1 MTVQTAP
8 CSEVGYSELTK
19 APDHDC
25 ASLFCS
31 QCVNSVP
38 NVRSLADYLKV
49 IAVVDLAEKARR
61 YGTWSKRDI
70 EELVGTYHNYDDW
83 LKR

>member
-1 MTVQTAP
+1 M
-8 CSEVGYSELTK
+8 GHSELTE

-31 QCVNSVP
+31 QCVNSGP
-38 NVRSLADYLKV
+38 NPKSLAASLKV
-49 IAVVDLAEKARR
+49 IAVVNTAEPNS
-61 YGTWSKRDI
+61 TWSKRDI

>member
-1 MTVQTAP
+1 M
-8 CSEVGYSELTK
+8 GHSELTE

-31 QCVNSVP
+31 QCVTSVP
-38 NVRSLADYLKV
+38 NAKSRAASFKV
-49 IAVVDLAEKARR
+49 IAVVSTVDQN
-61 YGTWSKRDI
+61 GTWSKRDI

>member
-1 MTVQTAP
+1 M
-8 CSEVGYSELTK
+8 GHSELTE

-31 QCVNSVP
+31 QCVNSMP
-38 NVRSLADYLKV
+38 YPKNFADYYKV
-49 IAVVDLAEKARR
+49 IAVVNTVDHN
-61 YGTWSKRDI
+61 GTWSKRDI
-70 EELVGTYHNYDDW
+70 EELVGTYHNCHDW

>member
-38 NVRSLADYLKV
+38 EVRSLANYLKV
-49 IAVVDLAEKARR
+49 KAVVNTLD
-61 YGTWSKRDI
+61 YNGTWSKRYI
-70 EELVGTYHNYDDW
+70 EELVGTHYNYDDW

>member
-1 MTVQTAP
+1 M
-8 CSEVGYSELTK
+8 GHSELTE

-31 QCVNSVP
+31 QCVNSAP
-38 NVRSLADYLKV
+38 NPKSLAAFFKV
-49 IAVVDLAEKARR
+49 IAVVNTVDIN
-61 YGTWSKRDI
+61 GTWSKRDI
-70 EELVGTYHNYDDW
+70 EELVGTHYNYDDW

>member
-1 MTVQTAP
+1 M
-8 CSEVGYSELTK
+8 GHSELTE

-38 NVRSLADYLKV
+38 SPKSWKV
-49 IAVVDLAEKARR
+49 IAVVNMNEINRM
-61 YGTWSKRDI
+61 WSKRDI

>member
-1 MTVQTAP
+1 M
-8 CSEVGYSELTK
+8 GHSELTE
-19 APDHDC
+19 APGHDC

-31 QCVNSVP
+31 QCVNSMLEVSF
-38 NVRSLADYLKV
+38 NKV
-49 IAVVDLAEKARR
+49 IAVVNTAETT
-61 YGTWSKRDI
+61 GTWSKRDM

>member
-1 MTVQTAP
+1 M
-8 CSEVGYSELTK
+8 GHSELTE

-38 NVRSLADYLKV
+38 NPKYIEV
-49 IAVVDLAEKARR
+49 IAVVNTAK
-61 YGTWSKRDI
+61 YNGTWSKRYI
-70 EELVGTYHNYDDW
+70 EELVGTYYNYDDW

>member
-1 MTVQTAP
+1 M
-8 CSEVGYSELTK
+8 GHSELTE

-38 NVRSLADYLKV
+38 YAKSRAASVKV
-49 IAVVDLAEKARR
+49 IAVVSTVDQN
-61 YGTWSKRDI
+61 GTWSKRDI
-70 EELVGTYHNYDDW
+70 EELVGTHYNYDDW

>member
-1 MTVQTAP
+1 M
-8 CSEVGYSELTK
+8 GHSELTE
-19 APDHDC
+19 ATDYDC

-38 NVRSLADYLKV
+38 NAKSRAASFKV
-49 IAVVDLAEKARR
+49 IAVASTVDQN
-61 YGTWSKRDI
+61 GTWSKRDI
-70 EELVGTYHNYDDW
+70 EELVGTHYNYDDW